1 MPWNICKCTLCQC
14 IWYVLRN
21 RKQCTIREENKTQ
34 DCNNNNLLIINS
46 SCSLFCCFG
55 CLFLIFISLFFLF
68 ALLFPSVACVLVFH
82 LHCSHFVW
90 YEHFCKCK
98 HTLQLVYFSFSSFL
112 RPAMWMWM
120 RMWMWMC
127 SGKSAE
133 GCISSHLARN
143 SYTYFNSRIYFV
155 AAHLLF
161 EQLLILH

>member
-14 IWYVLRN
+14 IWYVPRK

-82 LHCSHFVW
+82 LQCSHFVW

-98 HTLQLVYFSFSSFL
+98 HTLQLVYFFHFHRFSVRL
-112 RPAMWMWM
+112 
-120 RMWMWMC
+120 C
-127 SGKSAE
+127 E
-133 GCISSHLARN
+133 CGCECECECVPVKVLKDVL
-143 SYTYFNSRIYFV
+143 V
-155 AAHLLF
+155 A
-161 EQLLILH
+161 I